1 VPVEPVLVLELVLAL
16 APGQVLERELV
27 LEPGQV
33 PGLELEQVLVPHKQ
47 PSLH

>member
-1 VPVEPVLVLELVLAL
+1 VPVVQVLVLELVLE
-16 APGQVLERELV
+16 PGQVLERERV

-33 PGLELEQVLVPHKQ
+33 PGLVLAPVLVPHKQ

>member
-1 VPVEPVLVLELVLAL
+1 VPVVQVLVLELVLE
-16 APGQVLERELV
+16 PGQVLERELV

-33 PGLELEQVLVPHKQ
+33 QGLELAPVLVPHKQ